1 MSPIRRP
8 TRARSPRHYP
18 SCTDIP
24 LAAIAT
30 IGDMPNDVPMF
41 RKSGFSIAMGNA
53 SNAVK
58 AQADA
63 VTDSNEDEGFAKAVR
78 RFILP
83 PAFI

>member
-1 MSPIRRP
+1 
-8 TRARSPRHYP
+8 
-18 SCTDIP
+18 
-24 LAAIAT
+24 
-30 IGDMPNDVPMF
+30 MPNDVPMF